1 MNELSRRGFVPPKG
15 EGGGTELEMAS
26 PLGVTSCQGGGA
38 SGKVTGLLVPQE
50 LKKIQQA
57 RQLRG
62 KVSAYFSIMQMEVL
76 KSEQGVFRVLGSNC
90 NKFTIKIFFCD
101 ARLSSQFSS
110 LFVSANH

>member
-15 EGGGTELEMAS
+15 EGGGTELEMDS

-62 KVSAYFSIMQMEVL
+62 KVSAYLSIMQMEVL
-76 KSEQGVFRVLGSNC
+76 KSELGYVPC
-90 NKFTIKIFFCD
+90 IG
-101 ARLSSQFSS
+101 
-110 LFVSANH
+110 